1 MRFFITK
8 ARSLLVL
15 MLLLPLSA
23 QAQSGSD
30 QLRKFL
36 ANLVTLEAQ
45 FEQKVQ
51 SVQDGQVYRSSGML
65 YLRRPGQFRW
75 DYMAPYPQL
84 IVADGSRIWVHDME
98 LEQVSHRA
106 QNDALD
112 GTPAQ
117 LLSESGSIE
126 RHFKVK
132 DLESPE
138 GDQMARVELLPRES
152 DSQFSRMVLAL
163 SNNQLQ
169 TMELTD
175 KFGQVSQ
182 FSFSNIKRNPELDDQ
197 LFVFNPPPLIDIL
210 SD

>member
-1 MRFFITK
+1 MHPFITR
-8 ARSLLVL
+8 ARLLIL
-15 MLLLPLSA
+15 LFLLPLSA
-23 QAQSGSD
+23 SAQSGSE

-36 ANLVTLEAQ
+36 ANLVTLQAQ
-45 FEQKVQ
+45 FEQTVH

-65 YLRRPGQFRW
+65 YLHRPGRFRW
-75 DYMAPYPQL
+75 DYTAPYPQL

-106 QNDALD
+106 QSDALD

-117 LLSESGSIE
+117 LLSESGSID

-132 DLESPE
+132 DLESRKDEPL
-138 GDQMARVELLPRES
+138 AWVELLPRDS
-152 DSQFSRMVLAL
+152 DGQFSRMVIAL

-182 FSFSNIKRNPELDDQ
+182 FSFRDIKRNLELDDQ